1 MPSTN
6 CLLAMLKRGQP
17 SALRRSPG
25 SAKLSVM
32 RDDAAVTSAAL
43 WLRVLGPVTIRRAGD
58 PPEVSLVTQPRQV
71 ALLCYLALAR
81 PRGLHARDSIIALL
95 WPEHSAQ
102 RGRRALRNALHGL
115 RQLLG
120 PKLIVAAGDG
130 LVGLDPLQLQCDA
143 LELERTPLQ
152 GALRDEQ
159 DLGEPFEGFHV
170 DEAAPFDWWLSRE
183 RDRLNTLR
191 QNRLNSAVV
200 ATQLNVQTVRTIPA
214 NARTGGVDPYSL
226 FIRGNFLFLR
236 SAHGG
241 APEELLQSRVLF
253 ERALALDESYAP
265 ALAGLA
271 NFFAVA
277 ARREVLTPFHQWFA
291 HAIAYSY
298 RALEADPTLAIPHVH
313 LAVEAMYLKDELDR
327 AGEHF
332 AIAVSNDPSYAEG
345 HRFYGVWLTLM
356 QRHEDALR
364 AMETAAALE
373 PDIPHILSSLAA
385 ARIAMGDDAGGE
397 AALRQTLVLDPK
409 HGPAR
414 ERLLRLLER
423 QARLEEAVAERL
435 RTPAL
440 EGAAAFAEAWRARGA
455 SGYTI
460 AREDEIQRA
469 IALLEPRILERRPQ
483 TVADIFAPPTVRLI
497 ALYAQLGAW
506 KKVKSWQLQACAER
520 PALAQWI
527 ASLAELQRTN
537 GRL

>member
-1 MPSTN
+1 MH
-6 CLLAMLKRGQP
+6 Q
-17 SALRRSPG
+17 
-25 SAKLSVM
+25 
-32 RDDAAVTSAAL
+32 DAAVTSASL
-43 WLRVLGPVTIRRAGD
+43 WLRVLGPVTVRRAGD
-58 PPEVSLVTQPRQV
+58 PPEVSLVTQPRHV

-95 WPEHSAQ
+95 WPEHDAQ

-120 PKLIVAAGDG
+120 PNLIVAAGDG
-130 LVGLDPLQLQCDA
+130 LVGLDPSQLQCDA
-143 LELERTPLQ
+143 LELERTPMLASL
-152 GALRDEQ
+152 GNEA

-183 RDRLNTLR
+183 RDRLNALR
-191 QNRLNSAVV
+191 QNRANSDVV
-200 ATQLNVQTVRTIPA
+200 VTRPRTRTLHTTPTPA
-214 NARTGGVDPYSL
+214 RSDGVDPYSL

-241 APEELLQSRVLF
+241 APDELLQSRVLF

-265 ALAGLA
+265 ALAGLS

-277 ARREVLTPFHQWFA
+277 ARRELLTPFHHWFA
-291 HAIAYSY
+291 QAIAYSY

-313 LAVEAMYLKDELDR
+313 LAVEAMYLRDELDR

-332 AIAVSNDPSYAEG
+332 EMAVSNDPSYAEG

-356 QRHEDALR
+356 QRHDDALR

-373 PDIPHILSSLAA
+373 PDIPHIQSSLAA
-385 ARIAMGDDAGGE
+385 ARIAVGDDAGGE
-397 AALRQTLVLDPK
+397 SALRQTLMLDAK

-414 ERLLRLLER
+414 ERLLRLFER
-423 QARLEEAVAERL
+423 QERFDEAIAERL
-435 RTPAL
+435 RDPTL
-440 EGAAAFAEAWRARGA
+440 DGAADFADAWRSNGA
-455 SGYTI
+455 TGYRQ
-460 AREDEIQRA
+460 AREEEVARA
-469 IALLEPRILERRPQ
+469 IAILEPRILARAPT
-483 TVADIFAPPTVRLI
+483 TVSDIYAPPVVRLI

-506 KKVKSWQLQACAER
+506 KKVRSWQLQACAER
-520 PALAQWI
+520 PALAHWI
-527 ASLAELQRTN
+527 ASLPELQRAH